1 MTTIYKNYY
10 LNVDSGKIDITNVDF
25 SVKVMMDFTPYV
37 DYELSD
43 LVDSVYNF
51 DSLFLGDEMTKLS
64 MSEIIEKIENK
75 IKETEEIK
83 CKYWYVV
90 YDTNI
95 GDLCFSEE
103 SNYIE

>member
-10 LNVDSGKIDITNVDF
+10 LNVDSGRIDITDVDF
-25 SVKVMMDFTPYV
+25 SVKVMKDFTPDV
-37 DYELSD
+37 NYELSD
-43 LVDSVYNF
+43 LVDSVYSF

-64 MSEIIEKIENK
+64 MSEIINKIENN
-75 IKETEEIK
+75 ITEEIK